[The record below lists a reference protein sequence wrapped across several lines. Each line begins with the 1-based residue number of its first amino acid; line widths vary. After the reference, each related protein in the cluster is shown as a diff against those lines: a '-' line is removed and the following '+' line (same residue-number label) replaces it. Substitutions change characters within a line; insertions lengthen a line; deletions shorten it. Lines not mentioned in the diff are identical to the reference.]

1 MFMREVKEER
11 VLGGEKIA
19 LKNKGRGTKQIKL
32 KKNEIEE
39 YRNILSQIKLF

>member
-32 KKNEIEE
+32 KKI
-39 YRNILSQIKLF
+39 ILISLFMKSRD